1 MAEANNPK
9 RQRQKELRR
18 AKIEQQYREYR
29 AQRRRKLITLV
40 GLLALVV
47 AAAVFTQT
55 WTQTDDE
62 TQAAETSDETS
73 DESPDV
79 TSAQA
84 PQDLEAPAM
93 TIDPAKT
100 YTATVSTSMGDI
112 AIELDPQMS
121 PNTVN
126 SFVSLA
132 RADYYEGLIFHRIVP
147 DFALQGGSPQGDGM
161 GGPGYSVQD
170 DVPQDFRYTRG
181 VVAMAKTG
189 AEPAGT
195 SGSQFFIVPADSAAG
210 RFTPDYAIL
219 GRVVDGMDV
228 VDAMNNVAVNGE
240 TPVETIVIE
249 GIEISES

>member
-18 AKIEQQYREYR
+18 AKIEQQNREYR

-55 WTQTDDE
+55 WTQADEE
-62 TQAAETSDETS
+62 TQAAETSDENS
-73 DESPDV
+73 DV
-79 TSAQA
+79 ASAQA
-84 PQDLEAPAM
+84 PQDLEAPEM

-132 RADYYEGLIFHRIVP
+132 QADYYEGLIFHRIVP

-189 AEPAGT
+189 SEPAGT
-195 SGSQFFIVPADSAAG
+195 SGSQFFIVPADSAADAL
-210 RFTPDYAIL
+210 TPDYAIL

-228 VDAMNNVAVNGE
+228 VDAMNNVAVDGE

>member
-18 AKIEQQYREYR
+18 AKIEQQIREHR
-29 AQRRRKLITLV
+29 ARRRRRLTVLA
-40 GLLALVV
+40 GLLALVL
-47 AAAVFTQT
+47 AALVLARV
-55 WTQTDDE
+55 WDPTDDPTE
-62 TQAAETSDETS
+62 AAEDSDETS
-73 DESPDV
+73 TE

-84 PQDLEAPAM
+84 PQDLEAPDM
-93 TIDPAKT
+93 TIDPSTT
-100 YTATVSTSMGDI
+100 YAATVSTSMGDI
-112 AIELDPQMS
+112 VIELDPQMS

-132 RADYYEGLIFHRIVP
+132 RMDYYEGLVFHRIVK
-147 DFALQGGSPQGDGM
+147 DFALQGGSPAGDGM

-189 AEPAGT
+189 ADPAGT
-195 SGSQFFIVPADSAAG
+195 SGSQFFIVPADSAAE
-210 RFTPDYAIL
+210 RFTPDYAVL

-228 VDAMNNVAVNGE
+228 VDAMNNVAVEGE
-240 TPVETIVIE
+240 TPVETITIE

>member
-18 AKIEQQYREYR
+18 AKIEQQIRQYR
-29 AQRRRKLITLV
+29 AQRRRRLITLA
-40 GLLALVV
+40 GLLALVI
-47 AAAVFTQT
+47 AAAVFTRT
-55 WTQTDDE
+55 WTETDDPTE
-62 TQAAETSDETS
+62 TAEESDETS
-73 DESPDV
+73 TE

-84 PQDLEAPAM
+84 PQDLEAPEM
-93 TIDPAKT
+93 TIDPSTT

-112 AIELDPQMS
+112 VMELDPQMS

-132 RADYYEGLIFHRIVP
+132 RMGYYDGLVFHRIVK

-181 VVAMAKTG
+181 VVAMAKTA
-189 AEPAGT
+189 AEPPGT

-210 RFTPDYAIL
+210 RFTPDYAVL
-219 GRVVDGMDV
+219 GEVVDGMDV
-228 VDAMNNVAVNGE
+228 VDAMNNVEVEGE
-240 TPVETIVIE
+240 TPVETITIE